1 MPALNQKIWGNV
13 TQVMADENKTSPVF
27 TSRECEDKQTDEQ
40 TVEHMTPVMLFWEGI
55 SGVVSFVR
63 WTAATADKA
72 WGELGLV

>member
-27 TSRECEDKQTDEQ
+27 T

>member
-13 TQVMADENKTSPVF
+13 TQVMADENKTSP
-27 TSRECEDKQTDEQ
+27 